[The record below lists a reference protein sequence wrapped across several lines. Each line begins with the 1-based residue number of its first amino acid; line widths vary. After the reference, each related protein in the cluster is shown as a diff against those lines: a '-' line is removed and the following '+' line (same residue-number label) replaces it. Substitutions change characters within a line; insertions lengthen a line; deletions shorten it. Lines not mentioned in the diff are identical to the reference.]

1 MEPPCAE
8 NLCHHGHVTP
18 NVLQCFK
25 LFDQELTRETHE
37 NDNTLSGLFL
47 LGSMWRGDKKGSTGM
62 TWGALFT
69 WSFYHASLYH
79 VEQKRQ

>member
-8 NLCHHGHVTP
+8 YLVHHGHVTP
-18 NVLQCFK
+18 YLLQCVK

-37 NDNTLSGLFL
+37 NDNILSGLFP
-47 LGSMWRGDKKGSTGM
+47 LGSKWRGDKKGSM

-69 WSFYHASLYH
+69 WSCYHASLYH
-79 VEQKRQ
+79 VEQKRK